1 MKFMKNQKLTGRL
14 SLSVVF
20 LLAAAVVM
28 SGCTS
33 QERPLL
39 QSAQMIPPSTNTPS
53 DYMYLIGPGDSLSVF
68 VWNNPEVSTSVTVR
82 PDGMISTNL
91 VEDLKVTGQTPTEA
105 ARQIE
110 GALSKYIKEPI
121 VTVIVGGFI
130 GPYSEQVRIL
140 GEATSPQTLAYRQN
154 MTVLDVMIAVG
165 GITDFADGND
175 ASIIRVESGAQ
186 NQYNVR
192 LNELVRDGAISANVD
207 MLPGDILIIPEA
219 WF

>member
-1 MKFMKNQKLTGRL
+1 MKNRNLVGRL
-14 SLSVVF
+14 PVLVVLLLS
-20 LLAAAVVM
+20 AVVM

-33 QERPLL
+33 QEKQAL
-39 QSAQMIPPSTNTPS
+39 QSAQMIAPSTTVPS

-68 VWNNPEVSTSVTVR
+68 VWNNPEVSTTVTVR

-91 VEDLKVTGQTPTEA
+91 VEDLKVTGQSPTEA

-110 GALSKYIKEPI
+110 GALSKYIKDPI

-175 ASIIRVESGAQ
+175 ASIIRVVGGTQ
-186 NQYNVR
+186 KQYSVR
-192 LNELVRDGAISANVD
+192 LNDLVRDGDISANVD

>member
-20 LLAAAVVM
+20 LLAAVVI

-175 ASIIRVESGAQ
+175 ASIIRVVSGAQ
-186 NQYNVR
+186 KQYNVR
-192 LNELVRDGAISANVD
+192 LNDLVRDGDISANVD